1 MNPRTTS
8 NAEDSQD
15 APSSFKASLEGANV
29 HGANLG
35 EANLWVV
42 QGLTREQIERVIRDG
57 DIVLPRNLRAPPSWG
72 KGANEHGEEA
82 WEGSF

>member
-1 MNPRTTS
+1 MVTT
-8 NAEDSQD
+8 
-15 APSSFKASLEGANV
+15 
-29 HGANLG
+29 LG
-35 EANLWVV
+35 E
-42 QGLTREQIERVIRDG
+42 RIERMIRDG